1 MIRLERQI
9 LLSSRHQHS
18 KYFILDKLSGRKSRS
33 DSDHVKMMVLA
44 FLKVEISSFS
54 RLCDA
59 VKLCGD
65 WLTW

>member
-1 MIRLERQI
+1 MISPERQI
-9 LLSSRHQHS
+9 LPSSLHQHS
-18 KYFILDKLSGRKSRS
+18 EYFIFDKLSGRKSRS
-33 DSDHVKMMVLA
+33 DSVHVKMMVLA

-54 RLCDA
+54 RLYDA